1 MKKLLIIAALF
12 LLLAP
17 VSAMAGMTTASE
29 LDLEGVTGQV
39 GLTVTMTSMNV
50 TATDVAWGDNDGFT
64 GATTQGWLRLQ
75 GVKFPTIAIPSMEIY
90 MGSTASTSYIAI
102 VTTGNIVT
110 GDLTI
115 SSITVG
121 NTANAATQSLGE
133 LRVGGIGVSFGTIQ
147 IAGHAAP

>member
-1 MKKLLIIAALF
+1 MKKLLIIAALL

-39 GLTVTMTSMNV
+39 GMTIDMSMSV
-50 TATDVAWGDNDGFT
+50 TATDVAWGDSDGFGT
-64 GATTQGWLRLQ
+64 YTTAGWLRLRN
-75 GVKFPTIAIPSMEIY
+75 VALPTISINGLVVDT
-90 MGSTASTSYIAI
+90 GSSATTSYIALA
-102 VTTGNIVT
+102 TTGNLIT

-115 SSITVG
+115 ASIIVG
-121 NTANAATQSLGE
+121 STATATTESLGE
-133 LRVGGIGVSFGTIQ
+133 LRVQGIGVSFGTIR